1 MVVDSADSVDPDL
14 AASVQVAQAVLEA
27 AGAVLVAAAGTNMAA
42 VMMGPAALASEAVSV
57 PVVVIVSSA
66 RRSSPR
72 HYCSTGRLM
81 PLRSCNGWSTQPTA
95 HLPLLRTWQS
105 LPSDCSPAEAWL
117 PSTTAWRL

>member
-14 AASVQVAQAVLEA
+14 AASVQVAQAVL
-27 AGAVLVAAAGTNMAA
+27 VVAAGTNMAA
-42 VMMGPAALASEAVSV
+42 VMVGPAALASEAVSV
-57 PVVVIVSSA
+57 PVGVPVGVERVSSA

-105 LPSDCSPAEAWL
+105 LPSDYSPAEAWL
-117 PSTTAWRL
+117 PSTAAWRL